1 MMGLRAADF
10 IFRAAMGLIVIG
22 WIAWMMMVQA
32 EYSAV
37 QKAVKDQPSSKPTQ
51 TFVHEPMIRH
61 DPQMYTVDPYSR
73 PMDDA
78 VGDNPRPTAND
89 WGN

>member
-1 MMGLRAADF
+1 MMGLRAANYV
-10 IFRAAMGLIVIG
+10 FRGAMGLIAIG
-22 WIAWMMMVQA
+22 WVAWMIMLQA
-32 EYSAV
+32 EYRSV
-37 QKAVKDQPSSKPTQ
+37 QKTIRAPSSQPAQ
-51 TFVHEPMIRH
+51 TFVQEPVIRH
-61 DPQMYTVDPYSR
+61 DPQLYTTDPYSR